1 MSKKII
7 SVILILLMSITIF
20 TACGKESVQEETT
33 VAPVKI
39 DFNVA
44 ALKGATAIGMV
55 KMMQDAEKGE
65 TVNNYNFTLYG
76 TPDEVTAGLVK
87 GEIDMAAL
95 PCNLASVLYNKTSGE
110 IQVAAI
116 NTLGVL
122 YIVETG
128 NQINSVE
135 DLRGKTIYSTGQGAT
150 PEYTLN
156 YLLASYGLEV
166 GKDVFVEYKSE
177 STEVAALLAA
187 GTDAIAMMPQPYVA
201 IAMSQNANVR
211 IALDVSTEWEKVNDD
226 STVVTGVLV
235 VRKEFAKANPDAVEA
250 FLNEYSD
257 SIEYTNSNIEETSAL
272 VESYDIFKAAI
283 AKNAIPYMNISFVSG
298 NSMKS
303 MISGY
308 LKTLFD
314 QNPASVGG
322 AMPENDFY
330 YITE

>member
-1 MSKKII
+1 MSKKIL
-7 SVILILLMSITIF
+7 SVILILVLSLSIF
-20 TACGKESVQEETT
+20 TACGKESIQEETT
-33 VAPVKI
+33 VTAQKI
-39 DFNVA
+39 DINVA

-55 KMMQDAEKGE
+55 KMMQDAENGD
-65 TVNNYNFTLYG
+65 TANNYNFSLYG
-76 TPDEVTAGLVK
+76 TPDEVTTGLVK

-95 PCNLASVLYNKTSGE
+95 PCNLASVLYNKTSGG
-110 IQVAAI
+110 IQVASI

-128 NQINSVE
+128 NQISSVE

-150 PEYTLN
+150 PEYALN

-177 STEVAALLAA
+177 STEVAALLSA
-187 GTDAIAMMPQPYVA
+187 GTGAIAMMPQPYVA

-211 IALDVSTEWEKVNDD
+211 IALDVSAEWEKVNDD

-235 VRKEFAKANPDAVEA
+235 VRKEFAEANPEAVA
-250 FLNEYSD
+250 TFLDEYSD
-257 SIEYTNSNIEETSAL
+257 SIVYTNENLEEAATL
-272 VESYDIFKAAI
+272 VEGYDIFKAAI
-283 AKNAIPYMNISFVSG
+283 AKKAIPYMNISFVAG
-298 NSMKS
+298 NDMKN

-330 YITE
+330 YFAE